1 MITQAVCVSFLAESF
16 NGVHQPGD
24 EYRMAL
30 YTQDA
35 ELNGDTMVYTPIGEV
50 VGRGYAAGGEI
61 LTGRVVI
68 IDQRTAI
75 IDFNDVTWPVATITA
90 AGALIYNVTRDK
102 RAVAVFSF
110 GMNVTSTNAPFDVA
124 LPIPDAP
131 NAVIRAN

>member
-1 MITQAVCVSFLAESF
+1 
-16 NGVHQPGD
+16 
-24 EYRMAL
+24 MAL